1 MLDGPTPGSA
11 ADQVPAAD
19 PVEFARAILLRRLSA
34 APRSRSELETDL
46 LKRGVDPAIAT
57 RLLDR
62 FEEVG
67 LVDDANLA
75 RDLVTWRHEG
85 RALARRAIS
94 QEMRRRGIDDDVAND
109 ALATI
114 DDEAERDRARAFVES
129 KLRSTRGLEPQ
140 ARIRRLVG
148 ALARKGYSPGLAYGV
163 VRDALAAEVSNDVL
177 DAVLVDHDATP

>member
-1 MLDGPTPGSA
+1 VIDGPTPGSA

-19 PVEFARAILLRRLSA
+19 PVEFARAILLRRLAA
-34 APRSRSELETDL
+34 APRSRAELEKDL
-46 LKRGVDPAIAT
+46 IKRGVAAAIAAQ
-57 RLLDR
+57 LLDR

-67 LVDDANLA
+67 LVNDQVLA

-94 QEMRRRGIDDDVAND
+94 VEMRRRGIDDETSSQ
-109 ALATI
+109 ALSVI
-114 DDEAERDRARAFVES
+114 DDEAERERAREFVRA
-129 KLRSTRGLEPQ
+129 KLRTTRGLAPE

-163 VRDALAAEVSNDVL
+163 VREELATETSEEVLENLLPHPESL
-177 DAVLVDHDATP
+177 